1 MLRLLNE
8 MVLALE
14 GQARLSLAHRVRRVL
29 RNSVLAGTA
38 NARHVGEI
46 FSLSERG
53 LRRHLAREGV
63 SLNELIGEARFVV
76 AEQLLEQTG
85 MPLGEIAGALHYA
98 DLSAFSRA
106 FRGWTGVAPSA
117 WRLSV
122 QSANGEARRD
132 QGRRFGTCENAKH
145 GTVES
150 VLSASTAK
158 NSRSRL
164 SARRPAVWRSALRC
178 VKSG

>member
-1 MLRLLNE
+1 MP
-8 MVLALE
+8 
-14 GQARLSLAHRVRRVL
+14 
-29 RNSVLAGTA
+29 
-38 NARHVGEI
+38 RHVGEI

-63 SLNELIGEARFVV
+63 SLNDLIGEARFVV

-117 WRLSV
+117 WRLSM
-122 QSANGEARRD
+122 QRENGDPALVSVAARD
-132 QGRRFGTCENAKH
+132 QSSIR
-145 GTVES
+145 S
-150 VLSASTAK
+150 SAG
-158 NSRSRL
+158 SR
-164 SARRPAVWRSALRC
+164 PT
-178 VKSG
+178 